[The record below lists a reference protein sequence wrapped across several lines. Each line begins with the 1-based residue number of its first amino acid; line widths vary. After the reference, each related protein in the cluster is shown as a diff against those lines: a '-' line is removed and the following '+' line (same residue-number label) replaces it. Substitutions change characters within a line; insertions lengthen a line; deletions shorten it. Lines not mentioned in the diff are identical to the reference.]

1 MEYVFGRALEHVIKS
16 NNLEDITICDNGGNI
31 TLRYLHIAE
40 EDGRIYT
47 NDSYISY
54 KKGQAI
60 AYLDVYGDFYCNRP
74 IVFDTVEDLKAILE
88 AEKKKYEEDK
98 AKQKEV
104 TEKICSDRVCDCVCK
119 SDNA

>member
-1 MEYVFGRALEHVIKS
+1 MEHIIGYNFEYTLKGS
-16 NNLEDITICDNGGNI
+16 NVEDIVVTRGKYTA

-47 NDSYISY
+47 EDSYIPY

-60 AYLDVYGDFYCNRP
+60 ALLDVYGDFYCNRP
-74 IVFDTVEDLKAILE
+74 IVFDTVEDLKAIFE

-98 AKQKEV
+98 AKQREMTDEV
-104 TEKICSDRVCDCVCK
+104 CCDCACINCTK
-119 SDNA
+119 A